1 METTNA
7 RMSIKEKT
15 LNFMEIAFEIAVETG
30 ENEVTIKTC
39 NGILH
44 ANIQTNREIYLKKV
58 QDIAGDIQVT
68 ISSCDYGLNIYLY
81 QEL

>member
-1 METTNA
+1 
-7 RMSIKEKT
+7 MSIKEKT
-15 LNFMEIAFEIAVETG
+15 SKFMDTALAIAVETG

-68 ISSCDYGLNIYLY
+68 IRRRDYGLNIYLY